1 MDILDTS
8 ILCCQ
13 YDSDVTM
20 KLFIFSFVLKTIEF
34 KMPKV
39 VELKQ
44 KQFISRLYL
53 EIKSAFISK
62 SPLQHQHLILSLK
75 KNQKNTVWERFE
87 STFSPREEWTIHSFK
102 NLYIQFFWLQK
113 FFSCKY
119 SLSHFFEVNFFRNT
133 RLLRPGFSN

>member
-75 KNQKNTVWERFE
+75 KIRRILYEKGLNQLLVQERNE
-87 STFSPREEWTIHSFK
+87 
-102 NLYIQFFWLQK
+102 QFIVSRIFI
-113 FFSCKY
+113 F
-119 SLSHFFEVNFFRNT
+119 NFFGYKSFFHVNI
-133 RLLRPGFSN
+133 LYPIFSK